1 MIWQRNKSCPKSSAD
16 FKNGIT
22 LEKIPRDSRA
32 GLILHSV
39 QPTLKIHGFCTFDH
53 RVLDR
58 GTVRGLAGW
67 KVENVLKFFDRQP
80 TVLFPQFC
88 FSTGREKLVN
98 IPAMQ
103 TRLSAERAAC

>member
-1 MIWQRNKSCPKSSAD
+1 MTVWFRFISTEAFS
-16 FKNGIT
+16 
-22 LEKIPRDSRA
+22 
-32 GLILHSV
+32 
-39 QPTLKIHGFCTFDH
+39 H

-67 KVENVLKFFDRQP
+67 KVENVLNCFDRQP

>member
-1 MIWQRNKSCPKSSAD
+1 MIMAFNAKSEVRHFTDS
-16 FKNGIT
+16 NH
-22 LEKIPRDSRA
+22 RD
-32 GLILHSV
+32 
-39 QPTLKIHGFCTFDH
+39 
-53 RVLDR
+53 LDR
-58 GTVRGLAGW
+58 GSVRGLAGW
-67 KVENVLKFFDRQP
+67 KVENVLNCFDRQP